1 MPIVSL
7 GLDASGVRAGA
18 ADASRALS
26 TVTKA
31 TETAEK
37 QTVKLSSALRS
48 AAQTALAFVG
58 AYQAI
63 SAISNFAQSG
73 IEYNKTLEDSRL
85 GIASVIAMTQT
96 LIDKQGNLIEG

>member
-1 MPIVSL
+1 MLQQKIPIVSL
-7 GLDASGVRAGA
+7 GLDASGVRSGA
-18 ADASRALS
+18 ADASRALG

-37 QTVKLSSALRS
+37 HVDKLSNALKS

-73 IEYNKTLEDSRL
+73 SEYNKTFEDSRL
-85 GIASVIAMTQT
+85 GIASVIAMTQS
-96 LIDKQGNLIEG
+96 I

>member
-18 ADASRALS
+18 ADVFRALS

-37 QTVKLSSALRS
+37 QVDKLSNALKS

-73 IEYNKTLEDSRL
+73 SEYNKTFEDSRL
-85 GIASVIAMTQT
+85 GIASVIAMTQS
-96 LIDKQGNLIEG
+96 I